1 MNSKE
6 KQCNLVE
13 RTCGL
18 ALDEILSP
26 GSTTNCLTSV
36 TQLPGAYFFTCQG
49 RIITLWQLRVML

>member
-26 GSTTNCLTSV
+26 DSTTNYLTSM
-36 TQLPGAYFFTCQG
+36 TQLP
-49 RIITLWQLRVML
+49 